1 MSEKTGL
8 PARDAARIPDN
19 GELVKVL
26 SKVLELERE
35 RVAVST
41 RQAENS
47 AAAIRGV
54 DADNERQY
62 QFHRNRFE
70 RQQDHREERWRSSN
84 KKQWV
89 LLGTAIVLS
98 GVVLAFLF
106 FGSPSQQQQ
115 ALWVT
120 SHVVSL
126 GAGLGFGHFLA
137 VRGKRVAP

>member
-8 PARDAARIPDN
+8 PARDAARMPDN

-70 RQQDHREERWRSSN
+70 RQQDHREERHPWRGVAPLASQLASP
-84 KKQWV
+84 
-89 LLGTAIVLS
+89 GTSLAVLS
-98 GVVLAFLF
+98 TMLYNM
-106 FGSPSQQQQ
+106 
-115 ALWVT
+115 
-120 SHVVSL
+120 
-126 GAGLGFGHFLA
+126 
-137 VRGKRVAP
+137 